1 MLERFVERARVH
13 DEACC
18 DGCAEYDEQHEIEDV
33 DDSADSQQSSKFMR
47 LYRKQRRKATS
58 AHRQGKPGPC
68 ETSKYVRMLLRSSK
82 EVINTYCLN
91 RSFNVISRSVPSGA
105 TSEIRLRACGLR
117 CTTAFSKS
125 FILVSR
131 SPVELFVAVDPSLW
145 WPSLSPAWLSRRRNA
160 ISGSDMIVSCLLR
173 LLVLIY
179 TAPR

>member
-1 MLERFVERARVH
+1 MLFRISP
-13 DEACC
+13 
-18 DGCAEYDEQHEIEDV
+18 CAKVCHF
-33 DDSADSQQSSKFMR
+33 DSHRLQRCALFHPSNCTMILRNSRSSTESDYSKPSPWTQLYIRRSWCILTAVVVTNFSIRGGSSK
-47 LYRKQRRKATS
+47 K
-58 AHRQGKPGPC
+58 
-68 ETSKYVRMLLRSSK
+68 
-82 EVINTYCLN
+82 VINTYCLN

-145 WPSLSPAWLSRRRNA
+145 WPSLSPAWFSRRRNA